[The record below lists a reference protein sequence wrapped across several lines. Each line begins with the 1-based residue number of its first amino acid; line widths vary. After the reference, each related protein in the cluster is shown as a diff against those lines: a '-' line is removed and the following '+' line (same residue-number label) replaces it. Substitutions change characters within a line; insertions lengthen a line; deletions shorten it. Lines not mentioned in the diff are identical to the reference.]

1 MSEPAASATTRA
13 GVYRERLTVPL
24 RWWVQATMLLAT
36 FCLAFVVA
44 LPLWVAWLATGVL
57 AAVTYGGFLVMG
69 TALTEV
75 RDGRLSAGGASI
87 PVSLLGSAEALDKK
101 RTRATHGVDADAR
114 AFLVTRPYL
123 TRSVKV
129 MLNDPADPT
138 PYWLISSRHPDKLA
152 AALAP
157 VADDSTG

>member
-1 MSEPAASATTRA
+1 MSESAASATTRA
-13 GVYRERLTVPL
+13 RAYRERLTVPL

-36 FCLAFVVA
+36 FWLAFVVA

-57 AAVTYGGFLVMG
+57 AAVTYGGFLVLG
-69 TALTEV
+69 AARTEV
-75 RDGRLSAGGASI
+75 RDGHLYAGGARISL
-87 PVSLLGSAEALDKK
+87 SLLGSAEALDKE

-129 MLNDPADPT
+129 RLNDPADPT
-138 PYWLISSRHPDKLA
+138 PYWLISSRHPDRLA

-157 VADDSTG
+157 FPEERTG